1 MGSILNSV
9 KKQLGIM
16 EEYTHFDDVLII
28 HINSVLMILTQL
40 GVGPEEGFIIKDATT
55 TWTEYIPDVIKC
67 QAVKSYVYLKV
78 RLLFDPP
85 SSSALIESMNRLIS
99 ELEYRLNIEAEYQSG
114 GEEV

>member
-1 MGSILNSV
+1 MESILNSV

-40 GVGPEEGFIIKDATT
+40 GVGPEEGFIIEDDTT

-85 SSSALIESMNRLIS
+85 ASSALIESMNRLIS